1 MESVLSFL
9 LCLILLSSC
18 DSPNTASISS
28 SNLPGQTSTPGSGTT
43 GGTTGVPTGGTTTPP
58 TLDAESA
65 AFLVLLNNLRAQNG
79 LAALTLSP
87 LLIESSQWMSTD
99 MATNNYFDHTDSLG
113 RDPFTR
119 MTAFGYDSND
129 EGENIAAGN
138 SDAQSTY
145 TQWVNSA
152 PHLANMLDSSYTQIG
167 VGRAYS
173 ADSTYGWYWT
183 TDFGSN

>member
-18 DSPNTASISS
+18 NSPNTASNS
-28 SNLPGQTSTPGSGTT
+28 PGQPSAPGTGVAT
-43 GGTTGVPTGGTTTPP
+43 GGPTGDPTGGTTAPP

-65 AFLVLLNNLRAQNG
+65 AFVVLLNNLRAQNG
-79 LAALTLSP
+79 LAALALSP
-87 LLIESSQWMSTD
+87 LLNLSSQWMSTD

-119 MTAFGYDSND
+119 MAAFGYDSND

-152 PHLANMLDSSYTQIG
+152 PHLANMLDSNYTQIG